1 MGGGRCKRCGLVNWA
16 DAGACKR
23 CGAALGAERPEA
35 AEADGGPAGASVVVR
50 FLKRALVV
58 GGTVVLFI
66 VAAYVSLRA
75 TSEPVTAEQRQ
86 LVDRAVSLLDQRG
99 FTDSTMLL
107 RLATYRSTDN
117 WWNRYTGHR
126 EAYAATNFPF
136 EVITL
141 YPDFFA
147 HPADD
152 TERAVILLHEAYHL
166 ASGGEERAFAGVWRD
181 KERLGWTEEKYGR
194 TRVWRSVRE
203 FTAQHAP
210 ALFTCGE
217 DGRGDCL
224 AEQ

>member
-1 MGGGRCKRCGLVNWA
+1 MGGNRCRRCGLVNWA
-16 DAGACKR
+16 DAVACKR
-23 CGAALGAERPEA
+23 CGAALGGAASKKADGESPEA
-35 AEADGGPAGASVVVR
+35 SLGGRLLS
-50 FLKRALVV
+50 RALVV
-58 GGTVVLFI
+58 VGIVLLFL
-66 VAAYVSLRA
+66 VGAYVSLRV
-75 TSEPVTAEQRQ
+75 TSEPVNAEQQELIDSATR
-86 LVDRAVSLLDQRG
+86 LLDERG
-99 FTDSTMLL
+99 FADSTRLL

-117 WWNRYTGHR
+117 WWNRFTGHR

-136 EVITL
+136 QVVTL

-166 ASGGEERAFAGVWRD
+166 AGSGEERAFAGVWRD

-203 FTAQHAP
+203 FTEQHAP
-210 ALFTCGE
+210 ALFRCGE

-224 AEQ
+224 EEP